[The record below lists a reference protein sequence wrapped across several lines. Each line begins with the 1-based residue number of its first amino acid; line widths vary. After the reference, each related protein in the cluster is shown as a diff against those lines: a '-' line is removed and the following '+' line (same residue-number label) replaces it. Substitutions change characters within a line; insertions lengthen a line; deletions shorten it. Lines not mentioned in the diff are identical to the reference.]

1 MTTPRVYEP
10 AASALAVTAEPFTHL
25 GPEGAHRLGPARTAL
40 WSADRALFAP
50 EVFRARYANGE
61 LAAAALVTSRRG
73 TSYRKIVDLWCAPVP
88 GSGESAAADT
98 RLFDDTAFAAVLDA
112 IIAELPQ
119 GVLALKFEERP
130 AVAPLWPEALA
141 ALAARGFVPDPLPVH
156 SVEST
161 LGGVRG
167 FTRWE
172 GRAPRSTIG
181 YYGQTTDVTCG
192 AVTALM
198 ALETEGA
205 RLLQPADHAH
215 NRTIEIELWR
225 TATNMPAIEPV
236 GLAVA
241 TARAAAERRV
251 PFSLPR
257 VYLSV
262 PSPVLLEWYE
272 GDERQL
278 RADLQAESARQADA
292 LGIEVVHEWIGVD
305 EIATAISAGN
315 FVFLLIDL
323 TLMIN
328 DPTPHWVLAHDVID
342 GCVIIDDPW
351 VEKDHGETWVDT
363 HHLPVPFASV
373 DEMTRWGEPAY
384 RGVVVVPRV
393 GSGAASAA
401 SSA

>member
-1 MTTPRVYEP
+1 MTAIT
-10 AASALAVTAEPFTHL
+10 VTAEPFTHL
-25 GPEGAHRLGPARTAL
+25 GPEAAHRLGPARTAL
-40 WSADRALFAP
+40 WSADRALFSP
-50 EVFRARYANGE
+50 EVFRARHANGD

-73 TSYRKIVDLWCAPVP
+73 TAYRKIVDLWCAPVP
-88 GSGESAAADT
+88 GSDGAAADA
-98 RLFDDTAFAAVLDA
+98 RLFDDGAFAAVLDA
-112 IIAELPQ
+112 IIAAQPS
-119 GVLALKFEERP
+119 GAIALKFEERP
-130 AVAPLWPEALA
+130 VVAPLWPEALA

-172 GRAPRSTIG
+172 GRGPRHTIG

-198 ALETEGA
+198 ALETDGA
-205 RLLQPADHAH
+205 LLLQPADHAH

-225 TATNMPAIEPV
+225 NATNMPAIEPV

-241 TARAAAERRV
+241 TARAAAERKV
-251 PFSLPR
+251 PFALPR
-257 VYLSV
+257 VFLSA
-262 PSPVLLEWYE
+262 PSPVLLEWYD

-278 RADLQAESARQADA
+278 RADLQAESGHQADA
-292 LGIEVVHEWIGVD
+292 LGIEVVREWISID
-305 EIATAISAGN
+305 DIAAAIQAGN

-351 VEKDHGETWVDT
+351 IEKDHGETWVDT
-363 HHLPVPFASV
+363 HHLPVPFATV
-373 DEMTRWGEPAY
+373 DEMTRWGEPEAY

-393 GSGAASAA
+393 GAA